1 MLSDPSERNGAVSR
15 LQSYPRAVQLPRLSL
30 SVRDG
35 LAATSR
41 SVCHRRHVRSP
52 RPWTRASSSSQP
64 ASHRSRV
71 SSLDGHIFIGCR
83 NWNAGRARHVTSG
96 APRAIYRMPERE
108 QDAARAR
115 LLSEMVRPH
124 ARFRGRI
131 GVPLC
136 PTGHTHAHYCML
148 DTDLIETCGGRGT
161 GRVCRFCC
169 CAGGQR
175 EHVSFVLGGDS

>member
-1 MLSDPSERNGAVSR
+1 VATGGGESISFSCATVA
-15 LQSYPRAVQLPRLSL
+15 PRACAA
-30 SVRDG
+30 
-35 LAATSR
+35 LA
-41 SVCHRRHVRSP
+41 RR
-52 RPWTRASSSSQP
+52 WTRVSSPSQAASQP

-71 SSLDGHIFIGCR
+71 STTTSFGCR
-83 NWNAGRARHVTSG
+83 NRNAGRARHVTSG
-96 APRAIYRMPERE
+96 APRAIYRMPEME

-148 DTDLIETCGGRGT
+148 DTDLMETCGGRGT